1 VQDLSLTWILLI
13 MASLLLV
20 LIGSGMYIG
29 LVLGLVGIFMMKFM
43 VGGPNSLGMLGILQY
58 NVVGDNFALVSLPLF
73 IFMGYLVLHIGLA
86 ERIYDGSIH
95 VVGFIPGGLLHANI
109 LSCSI
114 FAAMCGSS
122 LATAASLGSIAIP
135 LEIEQHRYPARS
147 VMGSLAAGGT
157 LGILIPPSITFIA
170 YGVFVGESIGQLF
183 AAGMVPGLICS
194 IVFMIYIFLAALIKP
209 STAGPRLIFS
219 IKGALIGIK
228 KMWTAILL
236 IGMILATIYM
246 GIATPTEAAG
256 VGCMIAI
263 GIGLGYRRINYDV
276 IKSAAISSL
285 YTTCFLILLIVTAQ
299 IVALALS
306 MLEVPQRLTAAI
318 VESEISKGALFSM
331 IVLIYIF
338 LGCFLEP
345 GSMLF
350 LTLPIV
356 HPLMKGLGF
365 STVWLGVIMVILVE
379 LANITPPV
387 GFNLFVIQGVA
398 GGRPLIDIIIGVIP
412 YWACLI
418 AMVALLYFFP
428 NLALW
433 LPNYLFSSR

>member
-1 VQDLSLTWILLI
+1 MEDLSLAWILII
-13 MASLLLV
+13 MGGLLLF

-29 LVLGLVGIFMMKFM
+29 LVMGLVGIFMMKFM
-43 VGGPNSLGMLGILQY
+43 VGSASNLGMLGIVQY
-58 NVVGDNFALVSLPLF
+58 NVVADNFALVALPLF

-86 ERIYDGSIH
+86 ERIYDGSIN

-109 LSCSI
+109 FSSSI

-135 LEIEQHRYPARS
+135 LEVEQHKYPPRS

-183 AAGMVPGLICS
+183 AAGIIPGVILAFI
-194 IVFMIYIFLAALIKP
+194 FMLYIFLAAIFMP
-209 STAGPRLIFS
+209 STAGPR
-219 IKGALIGIK
+219 IKFTASAALMGLR
-228 KMWTAILL
+228 KMWSAILL
-236 IGMILATIYM
+236 IGMILVTIYF

-256 VGCMIAI
+256 VGCLIAMA
-263 GIGLGYRRINYDV
+263 IGLGYRRINSKVLKDAST
-276 IKSAAISSL
+276 SAL
-285 YTTCFLILLIVTAQ
+285 YTTCFLILLMVTAQ
-299 IVALALS
+299 IVSLALS

-318 VESEISKGALFSM
+318 VEANIGIGSLFAM
-331 IVLIYIF
+331 VVLMYLL

-356 HPLMKGLGF
+356 HPLMTSLGF
-365 STVWLGVIMVILVE
+365 SPVWLGVIMVVLVE
-379 LANITPPV
+379 LGNITPPV
-387 GFNLFVIQGVA
+387 GFNLFVIHGVA
-398 GGRPLIDIIIGVIP
+398 DGRPMIDIIIGVIP
-412 YWACLI
+412 FWFCLLAMI
-418 AMVALLYFFP
+418 AILYFFP
-428 NLALW
+428 ELALW
-433 LPNYLFSSR
+433 LPSQMFAPR